1 MKNKGG
7 LLINKIN
14 LLTGRNFNK
23 LIRNYNLDV
32 NYQQGRILFILSIFG
47 EISILN
53 LCKELSLKKSTLT
66 SMLDRLQSKG
76 YINKR
81 TSCDDKRITLVS
93 NTSKAREIV
102 KVYEEIVYQLDLIY
116 YDGFDKHEIKD
127 FENYLTKVYSNLDNL
142 ER

>member
-23 LIRNYNLDV
+23 LLKKYNLDV
-32 NYQQGRILFILSIFG
+32 NYPQGKLIFILSKY
-47 EISILN
+47 EELSIMN

-81 TSCDDKRITLVS
+81 ISCDDKRITLVS
-93 NTSKAREIV
+93 NTMKASGIV
-102 KVYEEIVYQLDLIY
+102 KAYEEIVSQLDLTY
-116 YDGFDKHEIKD
+116 YDGFNKKEIKD
-127 FENYLTKVYSNLDNL
+127 FENYLIKIYSNIENL
-142 ER
+142 EL

>member
-23 LIRNYNLDV
+23 LLKKYNLDV
-32 NYQQGRILFILSIFG
+32 NYPQGKIIFILSKY
-47 EISILN
+47 EELSIMN

-66 SMLDRLQSKG
+66 SMLDRLQTKG

-81 TSCDDKRITLVS
+81 ISCDDKRITLVS
-93 NTSKAREIV
+93 NTRKASGIV
-102 KVYEEIVYQLDLIY
+102 KAYEEIVSQLDLTY
-116 YDGFDKHEIKD
+116 YDGFNKKEIKD
-127 FENYLTKVYSNLDNL
+127 FENYLIKIYSNIENL
-142 ER
+142 EL

>member
-23 LIRNYNLDV
+23 LLKKYNLDV
-32 NYQQGRILFILSIFG
+32 NYPQGKIIFILSKY
-47 EISILN
+47 EELSIMN

-81 TSCDDKRITLVS
+81 ISCDDKRITLIS
-93 NTSKAREIV
+93 NTMKVSGIV
-102 KVYEEIVYQLDLIY
+102 KAYEEIVSQLDLTY
-116 YDGFDKHEIKD
+116 YDGFNKKEIKD
-127 FENYLTKVYSNLDNL
+127 FENYLFKIYSNIENL
-142 ER
+142 EL

>member
-23 LIRNYNLDV
+23 LLKKYNLDV
-32 NYQQGRILFILSIFG
+32 NYPQGKIIFILSKY
-47 EISILN
+47 EELSILN

-81 TSCDDKRITLVS
+81 ISCDDKRITLVS
-93 NTSKAREIV
+93 NTSKASGIV
-102 KVYEEIVYQLDLIY
+102 KAYEEIVSQLDLTY
-116 YDGFDKHEIKD
+116 YYGFNKKEIKD
-127 FENYLTKVYSNLDNL
+127 FENYLIKIYSNIENFEL
-142 ER
+142 

>member
-23 LIRNYNLDV
+23 LLKKYNLDV
-32 NYQQGRILFILSIFG
+32 NYPQGKIIFILSKY
-47 EISILN
+47 EELSIMN

-66 SMLDRLQSKG
+66 SMLDRLQTKG

-81 TSCDDKRITLVS
+81 ISCDDKRITLVS
-93 NTSKAREIV
+93 NTRKASGIV
-102 KVYEEIVYQLDLIY
+102 KAYEEIVSQLDLTY
-116 YDGFDKHEIKD
+116 YDGFNKKEIKD
-127 FENYLTKVYSNLDNL
+127 FENYLIKIYSNIENL
-142 ER
+142 E